1 MFRRKEKL
9 MTNEEK
15 VELVRLTELVYGP
28 HGHAVLDMRSSIHRR
43 LSELQRIANWTL
55 TKSLN
60 SKSTFWALALRNSN
74 TLNTQR
80 KGVGQQSHP
89 LSHIWEMQL
98 CD

>member
-43 LSELQRIANWTL
+43 LSELQRIAMNEL
-55 TKSLN
+55 DADEISQLEKHL
-60 SKSTFWALALRNSN
+60 L
-74 TLNTQR
+74 
-80 KGVGQQSHP
+80 GVGAEE
-89 LSHIWEMQL
+89 LEYA
-98 CD
+98 